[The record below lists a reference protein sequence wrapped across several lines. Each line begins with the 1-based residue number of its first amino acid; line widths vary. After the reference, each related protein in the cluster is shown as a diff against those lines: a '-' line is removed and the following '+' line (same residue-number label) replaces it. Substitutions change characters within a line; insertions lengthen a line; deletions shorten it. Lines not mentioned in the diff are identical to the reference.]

1 LKKGNINTAPI
12 KKVKK
17 DYFTGPVTLQDISGI
32 TKPTEHNIYH
42 VTFKKSSR
50 TKLHFH
56 TGGQMLIVTK
66 GYGSLV
72 YYKKTSNGISK
83 FKISKTKTV
92 NLVSG
97 DVVYIPPKILHTHG
111 SIRKN
116 LVSGDVVYIPPKILH
131 THGSIRKNLVF
142 SHFAVNF
149 YSKNHKS
156 KTVWYESDFRSNV
169 TCKIP

>member
-1 LKKGNINTAPI
+1 MKKGNIDTAPI

-17 DYFTGPVTLQDISGI
+17 DYFTGPVTLREISGI
-32 TKPTEHNIYH
+32 TKPIEHDIYH
-42 VTFKKSSR
+42 VTFKKSSK

-56 TGGQMLIVTK
+56 TGSQMLIVTK
-66 GYGSLV
+66 GSGSLV

-111 SIRKN
+111 SSFIEYVENVK
-116 LVSGDVVYIPPKILH
+116 
-131 THGSIRKNLVF
+131 F
-142 SHFAVNF
+142 SHIAVNF
-149 YSKNHKS
+149 YPKKNEKP

-169 TCKIP
+169 TGKIP